1 MRKFNK
7 KSITDQM
14 LYDVLVDHKNRSF
27 KQISEILEEIEFRKL
42 SVDKSLRDEISKN
55 IKNCPSCLKE
65 MKDLNSMEIPFGEI
79 KYDFFICKN
88 CYSDIQK
95 MDKRLKL
102 KLVSSKTGL
111 KRHERHE
118 LYDLLDSFKIYF
130 KDDESFFFGKS

>member
-7 KSITDQM
+7 KSITDKM

-27 KQISEILEEIEFRKL
+27 KQISGILEEIEFRKL
-42 SVDKSLRDEISKN
+42 PVDESLRDEINKN

-88 CYSDIQK
+88 CYLDIK
-95 MDKRLKL
+95 RIDKKINIKRLE
-102 KLVSSKTGL
+102 G
-111 KRHERHE
+111 HE
-118 LYDLLDSFKIYF
+118 LHDLLNRYKNILEMI
-130 KDDESFFFGKS
+130 KDAELGKPYTE

>member
-42 SVDKSLRDEISKN
+42 SVDESLRDEISKN

-88 CYSDIQK
+88 CYSDIKK
-95 MDKRLKL
+95 MDKSL

-111 KRHERHE
+111 KRHEGHE
-118 LYDLLDSFKIYF
+118 LFDLLTSFKIFF
-130 KDDESFFFGKS
+130 KDDKGFFFGKS

>member
-42 SVDKSLRDEISKN
+42 SVDESLREEISKN

-65 MKDLNSMEIPFGEI
+65 MKDLNSTEKSLRKI
-79 KYDFFICKN
+79 KYDFFICTK
-88 CYSDIQK
+88 CYLDIRRI
-95 MDKRLKL
+95 DKKINI
-102 KLVSSKTGL
+102 
-111 KRHERHE
+111 KRFEGQE
-118 LYDLLDSFKIYF
+118 LHDLLNRYKNILEMI
-130 KDDESFFFGKS
+130 KDAHLGKPYTE

>member
-7 KSITDQM
+7 KSITDKM

-27 KQISEILEEIEFRKL
+27 KQISEILKEIEFREL

-79 KYDFFICKN
+79 KYDFFICLN

-95 MDKRLKL
+95 LDKRL

-111 KRHERHE
+111 KRHEGHYLFE
-118 LYDLLDSFKIYF
+118 VLNSFKIFF
-130 KDDESFFFGKS
+130 KNDEGFFFGKS